1 MMGRTRRSC
10 ADWCGSMAAWL
21 PTSIYFP
28 VSASQLPA
36 QGSVQP
42 DILEFALKVVGEL
55 QLGRAELTQLFLGCS
70 LMPLMFIWYR
80 FCRCFPD
87 NFH

>member
-42 DILEFALKVVGEL
+42 GIFRV
-55 QLGRAELTQLFLGCS
+55 
-70 LMPLMFIWYR
+70 R
-80 FCRCFPD
+80 FEGGWRIAARPS
-87 NFH
+87 